1 MTPEE
6 TTKKEINLALAF
18 YFSKIEDERQK
29 AADEYKAL
37 KKLYIN
43 RGRSMLA
50 LQTHN
55 RKLEAKL
62 AAGADNEDLVA
73 LLRARV
79 EELQETARQL
89 QAERD
94 AARELAE
101 DWKPRL
107 YFPGHP

>member
-1 MTPEE
+1 MTHEE
-6 TTKKEINLALAF
+6 TAQKEVNQALAF
-18 YFSKIEDERQK
+18 YFSKIEEERQK

-37 KKLYIN
+37 EKLYIN
-43 RGRSMLA
+43 RGRSMLL
-50 LQTHN
+50 LQAHN
-55 RKLEAKL
+55 RKLEAKM
-62 AAGADNEDLVA
+62 AAGVDNEDLVA

-101 DWKPRL
+101 DWKPHL
-107 YFPGHP
+107 GPF